1 MLELRAISARFGPL
15 PVLTGVDLTVGSGEI
30 VAILGGSGSGK
41 TTLLRVVAG
50 LHRPAA
56 GAVLWEG
63 TDVTASPAHLRG
75 FGMVFQ
81 DFALFP
87 HLDVA
92 ANVAFGIA
100 DLPAPQRRA
109 RVVEE
114 LERVGLGGYE
124 RRRVGELSGGQAQRV
139 AVARALAAR
148 PRLLLMDEPLGSLDR
163 AFRRELAGDLRAA
176 LRSAGI
182 PALHVT
188 HDPDE
193 AFAVADRIAL
203 LEGGTIARVGTPERL
218 WRAPGTEAAARL
230 LGLSTIADV
239 TVGRDGVRLGHGEGR
254 HARAVIR
261 EEAVRIA
268 PDGTTEG
275 VVEDSVF
282 EGPGYLIAVSVTGGT
297 IRVPHHQPITPG
309 QVVRLEVPPEAFALL
324 DG

>member
-1 MLELRAISARFGPL
+1 MLELRGISARFGPL
-15 PVLTGVDLTVGSGEI
+15 PVLTDVDLTVGSEEI

-56 GAVLWEG
+56 GAVLWDG
-63 TDVTASPAHLRG
+63 VDVTATPAHLRG

-92 ANVAFGIA
+92 ANVAFGIP
-100 DLPAPQRRA
+100 DLPAPERRA

-114 LERVGLGGYE
+114 LDRVGLAGYE

-230 LGLSTIADV
+230 LGLTTIA
-239 TVGRDGVRLGHGEGR
+239 
-254 HARAVIR
+254 
-261 EEAVRIA
+261 
-268 PDGTTEG
+268 
-275 VVEDSVF
+275 
-282 EGPGYLIAVSVTGGT
+282 
-297 IRVPHHQPITPG
+297 
-309 QVVRLEVPPEAFALL
+309 
-324 DG
+324 

>member
-1 MLELRAISARFGPL
+1 MLEVRGVEARFGPV
-15 PVLTGVDLTVGSGEI
+15 PVLADVDLTVGSEDI

-56 GAVLWEG
+56 GAVLWDG
-63 TDVTASPAHLRG
+63 GDITRTAAHLRG

-87 HLDVA
+87 HLDVG
-92 ANVAFGIA
+92 ANVAFGIP
-100 DLPAPQRRA
+100 DLPPPERRA

-114 LERVGLGGYE
+114 LERVGLAGYE

-148 PRLLLMDEPLGSLDR
+148 PRLLLLDEPFGSLDR
-163 AFRRELAGDLRAA
+163 AFRRELAADLRVA

-203 LEGGTIARVGTPERL
+203 LEGGTIARIGTPERL
-218 WRAPGTEAAARL
+218 WRAPGTEMAARL
-230 LGLSTIADV
+230 LGLTTIVDV
-239 TVGRDGVRLGHGEGR
+239 TVGRDGVRLGHGDGR

-261 EEAVRIA
+261 EETVQIA
-268 PDGTTEG
+268 ADGSAAG

-282 EGPGYLIAVSVTGGT
+282 RGPGYFVTVAVGDDK
-297 IRVPHHQPITPG
+297 IRVIHHERVEPG
-309 QVVRLEVPPEAFALL
+309 QTVRLDVPQEAFALL